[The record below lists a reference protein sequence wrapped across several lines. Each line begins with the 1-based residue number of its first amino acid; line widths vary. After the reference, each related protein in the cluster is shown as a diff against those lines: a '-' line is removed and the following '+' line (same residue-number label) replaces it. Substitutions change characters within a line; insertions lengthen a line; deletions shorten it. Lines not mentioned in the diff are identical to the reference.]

1 MLQGERTEV
10 EEVLDLTSR
19 SQSEYKI
26 IRILDL
32 ANSDP
37 YPVSTWT

>member
-1 MLQGERTEV
+1 MKRKLMLQGERTEV

-26 IRILDL
+26 I
-32 ANSDP
+32 
-37 YPVSTWT
+37 